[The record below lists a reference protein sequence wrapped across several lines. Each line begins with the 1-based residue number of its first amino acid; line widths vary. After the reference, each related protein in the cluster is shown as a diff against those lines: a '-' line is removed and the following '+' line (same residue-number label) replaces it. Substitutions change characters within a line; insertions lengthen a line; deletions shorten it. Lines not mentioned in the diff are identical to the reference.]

1 MKACEK
7 VLRGLLVAR
16 CDGSKMLDYV
26 EETLDE
32 VAFTV
37 EREVAIALDA
47 AI

>member
-1 MKACEK
+1 ME
-7 VLRGLLVAR
+7 RTNGP
-16 CDGSKMLDYV
+16 
-26 EETLDE
+26 EESLDE

>member
-1 MKACEK
+1 MKASEK

-16 CDGSKMLDYV
+16 CDGSKMFDYV

-37 EREVAIALDA
+37 EREVAIAFGS